1 MVDLIGSIVTGIVRG
16 VLNGAIG
23 KFTPEDLQKAVDE
36 DRDLWLV
43 TPDSM
48 KKWGHLLKGSY
59 ANSFRKYFDTKVD
72 AQLILT
78 WLSYDQ
84 PHLYRVIQPDPFC
97 PPRPKEYAWLE
108 KQVTKIKEEIK
119 NL

>member
-1 MVDLIGSIVTGIVRG
+1 MVDFFGKIVAGIVRG

-23 KFTPEDLQKAVDE
+23 KYTPEELQKAVDE
-36 DRDLWLV
+36 DKDLWTV

-48 KKWGHLLKGSY
+48 KKWGGLLKGSY

-72 AQLILT
+72 TQLILT

-84 PHLYRVIQPDPFC
+84 PHLYHVIQPDPFS
-97 PPRPKEYAWLE
+97 PPRPREYAWLDN
-108 KQVTKIKEEIK
+108 QVRKIKEEIK
-119 NL
+119 RL